1 MILERILHQKMEET
15 NELTAPRRKMS
26 AALKRS
32 GLSVIGEI
40 KRASP
45 SKGIINGGVDPLR
58 QLRLYEQGGADAVSI
73 LTDRSFF
80 GGSADDFRSLR
91 PRTALPLLRKDFI
104 LTEVQVYE
112 SLFLGADALL
122 LIAAVLGKARLKAL
136 LKLTRTLGMEA
147 IVEVHTEEELLS
159 VLDLEPTLLGINN
172 RNLDDFSVD
181 LRTTERL
188 LDRLNLLAGADRPLV
203 ISESGVSSEGDAAWL
218 AGLGVDAVLVGEAL
232 MRSENPAASLRA
244 FKKAGRTEAA

>member
-73 LTDRSFF
+73 LTDRVFF
-80 GGSADDFRSLR
+80 GGGPEDFSSLR
-91 PRTALPLLRKDFI
+91 TRTSLPLLRKDF
-104 LTEVQVYE
+104 LVSEVQIYE

-122 LIAAVLGKARLKAL
+122 LIAAALEKERLEAL
-136 LKLTRTLGMEA
+136 LSLTYSLGMEA
-147 IVEVHTEEELLS
+147 IVEVHTEEELFS
-159 VLDLEPTLLGINN
+159 VLETDAPILGVNN
-172 RNLDDFSVD
+172 RNLNDFTVD
-181 LRTTERL
+181 LRTTARL
-188 LDRLNLLAGADRPLV
+188 MDALRSAEGEGSRIVVA
-203 ISESGVSSEGDAAWL
+203 ESGVRSEEDAGYL
-218 AGLGVDAVLVGEAL
+218 ADTGVDAILVGEAL
-232 MRSENPAASLRA
+232 MRASNPEETLRSFKRKGRRAA
-244 FKKAGRTEAA
+244 